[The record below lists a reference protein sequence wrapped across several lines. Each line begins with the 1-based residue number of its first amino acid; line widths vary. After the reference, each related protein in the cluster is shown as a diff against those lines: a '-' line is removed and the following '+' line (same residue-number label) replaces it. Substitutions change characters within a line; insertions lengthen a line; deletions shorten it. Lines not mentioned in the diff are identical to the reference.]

1 MKESLN
7 TRSGQ
12 KPVGLTAAAGFQ
24 VGVRRTL
31 PVTQEEAWRLLT
43 SPHGLSLWL
52 GEVESLE
59 LVRGTAFAT
68 REGNHGELRVVKP
81 LHQLRM
87 SWQRAGWIAPST
99 LQIRLLPTKQGGT
112 TISFH
117 QEKLKDLY
125 AREQMKAHWEQ
136 VLHRLMEASDGFGR
150 EENARE

>member
-43 SPHGLSLWL
+43 SPHGLSQWL

-87 SWQRAGWIAPST
+87 SWQRAGWSAPST
-99 LQIRLLPTKQGGT
+99 LQIRLLPTRQGGT

>member
-1 MKESLN
+1 MKESQI
-7 TRSGQ
+7 TRSEQ

-31 PVTQEEAWRLLT
+31 PITQEEAWRLLI
-43 SPHGLSLWL
+43 SPEGLSLWL
-52 GEVESLE
+52 GEVETLE
-59 LVRGTAFAT
+59 LARGTAFAT

-81 LHQLRM
+81 MHQLRM
-87 SWQRAGWIAPST
+87 SWQRAGWSASST

-125 AREQMKAHWEQ
+125 AREQMKAHWED
-136 VLHRLMEASDGFGR
+136 VLHRLKEASDGFSK
-150 EENARE
+150 EAP

>member
-1 MKESLN
+1 MKESQI
-7 TRSGQ
+7 TRSEQ

-31 PVTQEEAWRLLT
+31 PITQEEAWRLLI
-43 SPHGLSLWL
+43 SPEGLSLWL
-52 GEVESLE
+52 GEVETLA
-59 LVRGTAFAT
+59 LARGTAFAT

-81 LHQLRM
+81 MHQLRM
-87 SWQRAGWIAPST
+87 SWQRAGWSVPST

-125 AREQMKAHWEQ
+125 AREQMKAHWED
-136 VLHRLMEASDGFGR
+136 VLHRLKEASDGISR
-150 EENARE
+150 EHHE

>member
-1 MKESLN
+1 MKETHI
-7 TRSGQ
+7 TRSEQ

-31 PVTQEEAWRLLT
+31 PITQEEAWRLLI
-43 SPHGLSLWL
+43 SPEGLSLWL
-52 GEVESLE
+52 GEVETLE
-59 LVRGTAFAT
+59 LARGTAFVT
-68 REGNHGELRVVKP
+68 REGNQGELRVVKP

-87 SWQRAGWIAPST
+87 SWQRAGWSAPST

-125 AREQMKAHWEQ
+125 AREQMKAHWED
-136 VLHRLMEASDGFGR
+136 VLHRLKEASDGLSR
-150 EENARE
+150 E

>member
-7 TRSGQ
+7 TGSGQ

-31 PVTQEEAWRLLT
+31 PVTQEEAWCLLT

-87 SWQRAGWIAPST
+87 SWQRAGWIASST